1 MRKLLKIFGVLLLLV
16 LAWLGLILSEWLP
29 RPTEDELAAMALL
42 KPEPASIAGD
52 RNAFAATWLF
62 GYDVPEAELE
72 KVAAADAATFLA
84 AAKLSGQ
91 VTDFK
96 STADGKYPGVPSPPS
111 NDPLLCENWGSGCL
125 ARVRANPEASRA
137 RVAEF
142 AKRLNHSDRLS
153 KYDHYRYGFLPRYDS
168 PIGGGAAFQLQLTAA
183 ALDYLDGNVDAAFAR
198 VCRDTATWRRLRAH
212 SDALIMDMLG
222 VAQMSN
228 ATRLYAEMLGEQSV
242 DFAPPCP
249 ETFAPLRDAEINQCA
264 SLRGEFLFSRNSFI
278 DAVRTNAFAAHPRP
292 RWYTETLARLIN
304 ERHVVG
310 LTASAFAP
318 VCGKANRERVR
329 RRDPEPLP
337 FAVACDGLAWGFDPV
352 GCAQFF
358 ESVPTYNDYYQRV
371 LDLDAR
377 LKLLHSALW
386 LRTQPLDG
394 DRGSQFAARPA
405 ELQSAHHAMTFDA
418 ERSVL
423 RMTNLQ
429 KSKGE
434 YWELPYRT
442 LAAASVGSPPDPVS
456 APASD
461 GN

>member
-1 MRKLLKIFGVLLLLV
+1 
-16 LAWLGLILSEWLP
+16 
-29 RPTEDELAAMALL
+29 
-42 KPEPASIAGD
+42 
-52 RNAFAATWLF
+52 
-62 GYDVPEAELE
+62 
-72 KVAAADAATFLA
+72 
-84 AAKLSGQ
+84 
-91 VTDFK
+91 
-96 STADGKYPGVPSPPS
+96 
-111 NDPLLCENWGSGCL
+111 
-125 ARVRANPEASRA
+125 
-137 RVAEF
+137 
-142 AKRLNHSDRLS
+142 
-153 KYDHYRYGFLPRYDS
+153 
-168 PIGGGAAFQLQLTAA
+168 
-183 ALDYLDGNVDAAFAR
+183 
-198 VCRDTATWRRLRAH
+198 
-212 SDALIMDMLG
+212 MDMLG

-442 LAAASVGSPPDPVS
+442 PAAASVGSPPDPVS